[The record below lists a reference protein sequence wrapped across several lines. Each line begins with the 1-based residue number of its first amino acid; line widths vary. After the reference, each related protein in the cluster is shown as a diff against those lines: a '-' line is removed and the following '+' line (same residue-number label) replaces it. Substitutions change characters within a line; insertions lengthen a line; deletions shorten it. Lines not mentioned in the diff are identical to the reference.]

1 MKDTIL
7 WNGVW
12 IWKRQCKGEGLLYFD
27 VMGVRHPHYIEE
39 RPCCM
44 EKGLWV
50 WGGLADDHPLLMATV
65 HFGGLK
71 EPTLMGKR

>member
-1 MKDTIL
+1 
-7 WNGVW
+7 
-12 IWKRQCKGEGLLYFD
+12 
-27 VMGVRHPHYIEE
+27 MGVRHPHYIEE